1 MAGDVL
7 SLRVAVSDPLPLI
20 PVAIADRMVAL
31 ARREAGWRSAA
42 VILGAALLLLL
53 AVGAMLLWPAAA
65 RAQSIPPE
73 AHHHK
78 RDIIKAGR
86 NVWGMDAPTAAMAGQ
101 IHQESRFRAD
111 ARSHVGALGIAQF
124 MPGTARWIVGAYPAE
139 LAGDVLSPE
148 WGIRALARYDRHL
161 WDRLSGVDDCERMA
175 FVLSAYNGGEGWV
188 RKRKA
193 RSESPEVCLFATC
206 DINPG
211 ITPANQRENAGYPRR
226 ILITLEPLYVAAGF
240 GPGACTR

>member
-1 MAGDVL
+1 MNLV
-7 SLRVAVSDPLPLI
+7 
-20 PVAIADRMVAL
+20 PVEVADRMVTL

-42 VILGAALLLLL
+42 IILGVVLL
-53 AVGAMLLWPAAA
+53 AVLAVGVLMLWPSSA

-73 AHHHK
+73 AHGYK
-78 RDIIKAGR
+78 REIIRAGR
-86 NVWGMDAPTAAMAGQ
+86 NVWGMEAPTATMAGQ

-111 ARSHVGALGIAQF
+111 ARSPVGAVGLTQF
-124 MPGTARWIVGAYPAE
+124 MPSTARWIQGAYPAE
-139 LAGDVLSPE
+139 LAGDVLSPD

-161 WDRLSGVDDCERMA
+161 WERLSGIDACERMA

-188 RKRKA
+188 RRRKA
-193 RSESPEVCLFATC
+193 RSDSPEVCLFKTC

-226 ILITLEPLYVAAGF
+226 ILITLEPIYVAAGF